1 MLYMFMLILHSD
13 HIDSVYSTKGTVTGL
28 ASINQSKNS
37 ISHLT
42 MPSNEL
48 LGSMNSEMGLPS
60 LERNREERSE
70 ISRDSSLKAMT
81 GQSQVPVVYDKSNS
95 QLSDKNKGQQNVKH
109 DSSAKNGKLSSVFK
123 GRVFCFSNSFPE
135 DRVSC

>member
-1 MLYMFMLILHSD
+1 MFMLILHSD
-13 HIDSVYSTKGTVTGL
+13 HIDSVYSTKGTVTGM
-28 ASINQSKNS
+28 AGINPSKNS
-37 ISHLT
+37 ISHLS
-42 MPSNEL
+42 MPSDEL
-48 LGSMNSEMGLPS
+48 LGSMNSEIGLPS

-81 GQSQVPVVYDKSNS
+81 RQNQVPVVNDKSNS
-95 QLSDKNKGQQNVKH
+95 RLSDKSKGRLNMQH
-109 DSSAKNGKLSSVFK
+109 DSSAKNGKPSSLFK